1 MQTYTFQNIFD
12 ETSLQK
18 LLEALSASLQ
28 VDISLS
34 HDTASLTDDDI
45 KIMLGSEPVAGFVVR
60 QHDSSLQPAPEQ
72 LQNIRATLTLLAEQL
87 SSLGYNNL
95 YLKSLVSSLE
105 DQEIL
110 HQKEREVLEAL
121 AEKDSL
127 TGLYNHR
134 KFEDALEQYSTR
146 TDLSICIISADVNFL
161 KFTNDM
167 FGHDSGD
174 IMLKKIADI
183 MQKLAKNEWLVARCG
198 GDEFRVL
205 LPNTKLI
212 SAIDYCKRVFRHCK
226 NEKSFSFPLSVALG
240 AAEWNSEKETLHECF
255 TRADEKMY
263 QCKAS
268 LKQEQHLQDYILERL
283 YDRQILNENVL
294 QFSVKLSQEF
304 AQSLGLTAEQ
314 VKRVGLTARY
324 EDIGMA
330 QLPEYFMIRGQ
341 SQTPEELA
349 LLKSHVRRGYEM
361 AKRFDELYQIADIIL
376 CCHEN
381 WAGNSY
387 PRQLKGYQ
395 IPIEARIIRIVNNYA
410 YWRVPT
416 ASGSNLTKAES
427 RKRLIT
433 QSGIMYDPEL
443 VAKFIKFIDKQG
455 Y

>member
-28 VDISLS
+28 VNISLS

-45 KIMLGSEPVAGFVVR
+45 KITLGNEPVAGLVV
-60 QHDSSLQPAPEQ
+60 QPHDSSLQLSPEQ
-72 LQNIRATLTLLAEQL
+72 LQNTRSILSLLAEQL
-87 SSLGYNNL
+87 SKLGYNNL
-95 YLKSLVSSLE
+95 YLKSLVNSLE

-134 KFEDALEQYSTR
+134 KFEDAVEQFSTR

-183 MQKLAKNEWLVARCG
+183 LQKLAKNEWLVARCG

-205 LPNTKLI
+205 LPNTKLV
-212 SAIDYCKRVFRHCK
+212 SAMDYCKRVFRHCK

-240 AAEWNSEKETLHECF
+240 AAEWNSGRETLHECF

-263 QCKAS
+263 QCKAA
-268 LKQEQHLQDYILERL
+268 LKQEQHLQDYIMERL
-283 YDRQILNENVL
+283 YDRQILNEDVL
-294 QFSVKLSQEF
+294 RLSEKLSQEF

-314 VKRVGLTARY
+314 IKKVGLTARY

-341 SQTPEELA
+341 SQTPEEQV
-349 LLKSHVRRGYEM
+349 LLMNHVKRGYEM
-361 AKRFDELYQIADIIL
+361 AKRFEELYQIADIIL

-381 WAGNSY
+381 WDGNSY
-387 PRQLKGYQ
+387 PRHLKGYQ

-410 YWRVPT
+410 YWIVPT
-416 ASGSNLTKAES
+416 ASGSNLSKAEI

-443 VAKFIKFIDKQG
+443 VAKFIKFIDKNG